1 MPICRRA
8 TTLALVVLLA
18 LAIPAREARAEW
30 YGAGMIATDG
40 AGWALAVGGILGE
53 SPAAALG
60 ALGLTIIGTPLFHLD
75 RKNYGRMGASF
86 GMRLGA
92 TLVGFAIV
100 NGARSSSDDDGGG
113 GPPVLNGAGAL
124 GGAVIALLA
133 AQVIDIAILAHDDD
147 DAPGTRMFSLGGRF

>member
-1 MPICRRA
+1 MPICRST
-8 TTLALVVLLA
+8 TTLALVALSA
-18 LAIPAREARAEW
+18 LAFPAREARAEW
-30 YGAGMIATDG
+30 YGAGMSAADG
-40 AGWALAVGGILGE
+40 AGWALAVGGVLSE
-53 SPAAALG
+53 SPAVALG

-86 GMRLGA
+86 GMRLDA

-100 NGARSSSDDDGGG
+100 NVARSDSDDGG
-113 GPPVLNGAGAL
+113 GPPVLDGAGAI

-147 DAPGTRMFSLGGRF
+147 APATRMFSLGGRFI